1 MSGAPEVVMLS
12 DTGQWRI
19 WKEDG
24 NVALVNDGDGLG
36 TIEDVWKQ
44 RRLAKKA
51 PPGPKQ
57 QHLHRKR
64 QTVAW
69 PWSSGIL
76 LGSSRY
82 RWTERSPRI
91 GDGFAVTPT
100 YTTSGI

>member
-1 MSGAPEVVMLS
+1 MKAIRLPLARARSC
-12 DTGQWRI
+12 TWR
-19 WKEDG
+19 G
-24 NVALVNDGDGLG
+24 P
-36 TIEDVWKQ
+36 
-44 RRLAKKA
+44 RSKA

-69 PWSSGIL
+69 PWSSDIL
-76 LGSSRY
+76 SGSSRY